1 MEPGAFEFSSD
12 WFSHNIPT
20 WAHIF
25 AQHLPDAQ
33 KVLEIGSY
41 EGRSAIWLAENAFG
55 AGKGGRVF
63 CIDTWS
69 GGEEHD
75 KAQMS
80 AVEARFDRNSALAE
94 QRFPGVG
101 ITKLKGLSHDQM
113 AQLLARGHRRSFD
126 FTYVDGSHQAPDVLG
141 DLVLA
146 FQLSRVGGVIA
157 CDDYLWGEGNENIT
171 HRPKLGIDAFTACF
185 AGKVEVLHHLPLYQ
199 LYMLKRAD

>member
-1 MEPGAFEFSSD
+1 MEQSAFAFTSD
-12 WFSHNIPT
+12 WFSHNAPT
-20 WAHIF
+20 WSHIF
-25 AQHLPDAQ
+25 KQRLPDAT

-41 EGRSAIWLAENAFG
+41 EGRSMVWLAENAFA
-55 AGKGGRVF
+55 AGRGGRIF

-75 KAQMS
+75 KEQMS

-94 QRFPGVG
+94 QRFAGVG

-113 AQLLARGHRRSFD
+113 IQLLARGHHRSFD
-126 FTYVDGSHQAPDVLG
+126 FIYVDGSHQAPDVLA

-146 FQLSRVGGVIA
+146 FQLCRVGGVIA
-157 CDDYLWGEGNENIT
+157 CDDYVWGEGSENIT
-171 HRPKLGIDAFTACF
+171 HRPKLGIDAFTTCF
-185 AGKVEVLHHLPLYQ
+185 AGKLEVLHHLPLYQ